1 MSLIF
6 TFCLIVRAI
15 LIGQV
20 ILKQTPSGVSMLL
33 GKDSDNRFVFLFFYS
48 HNFIVVEEPLNFS
61 LLICVVIGCLG
72 FSRQG
77 SSVLEF

>member
-33 GKDSDNRFVFLFFYS
+33 GKDSDNRFVFLFFFFYS
-48 HNFIVVEEPLNFS
+48 HNFIVVEE
-61 LLICVVIGCLG
+61 LIFVVILVFLDRVPLC
-72 FSRQG
+72 
-77 SSVLEF
+77 